1 MHQIIYDAGKLQQL
15 QIKQCIAMCK
25 TGQLFKFQLQLV
37 VTKKIYSFFYIWTFG
52 TSLQFI
58 FVKPSE
64 NSFWQILSR
73 KSWYCLSKTFPL
85 LVDPA
90 PAAVGFGKYRKQEFT
105 IALLV
110 KAHWEWS
117 IEILELCLP
126 FYGKMSLSLS
136 N

>member
-1 MHQIIYDAGKLQQL
+1 MQQL
-15 QIKQCIAMCK
+15 QIKQCNFSNSSCSSLWP
-25 TGQLFKFQLQLV
+25 TKFIL
-37 VTKKIYSFFYIWTFG
+37 FFYIWTFG

-73 KSWYCLSKTFPL
+73 KSWYCLSKIFPL

-90 PAAVGFGKYRKQEFT
+90 PAAVGFGKYRKQEFA

-126 FYGKMSLSLS
+126 FYGKCHFHFLINQVLPKFLK
-136 N
+136 